1 MFIWNRWSR
10 REAPGEFT
18 TDRIL
23 TRAFEADLDGLFFS
37 FIIANLAG
45 RMLVQAC
52 GSEAQAAALVD
63 NCINELVRDRAR
75 AASLHLDLGLVLG
88 FGVPSGFGL
97 GLGLSFD
104 PRRVFAAGLPLG
116 LLRRDALRG
125 QVGPHEELVQP
136 RRPVILGR
144 RGLILRAGL
153 RSRPRI
159 QLGRG

>member
-1 MFIWNRWSR
+1 M
-10 REAPGEFT
+10 PV
-18 TDRIL
+18 
-23 TRAFEADLDGLFFS
+23 RAD
-37 FIIANLAG
+37 
-45 RMLVQAC
+45 

-63 NCINELVRDRAR
+63 NCVNELVPDRAR

-88 FGVPSGFGL
+88 FGMPSGIGL

-104 PRRVFAAGLPLG
+104 PRGVFAAGLPLG
-116 LLRRDALRG
+116 LPRRDALRG
-125 QVGPHEELVQP
+125 LVGPHEEVVQP

-159 QLGRG
+159 QLGCG